1 MSYYELPAEG
11 RGYYLFEHRRLN
23 DGAAHFHS
31 ALEFVF
37 VERGKAEVNIDGESR
52 TLNPGAFAYPVSFFK
67 SLP

>member
-37 VERGKAEVNIDGESR
+37 VERGKAEVNIDG
-52 TLNPGAFAYPVSFFK
+52 L
-67 SLP
+67 

>member
-37 VERGKAEVNIDGESR
+37 VEPHSESGGSMFFRGLPRACLSR
-52 TLNPGAFAYPVSFFK
+52 YSG
-67 SLP
+67 